1 MKEKIAV
8 LKRMLDESNYTVA
21 LCGSGM
27 LTDGGVRGIK
37 NPDRAYA
44 IERAYG
50 ASPEFLQAPITI
62 QGRSSSFIF
71 IRRRC
76 SDIFRILVWGAMP
89 WPGWSRPESFSASLR
104 RTYLT
109 RLSAAAAST

>member
-37 NPDRAYA
+37 IQTGPM
-44 IERAYG
+44 
-50 ASPEFLQAPITI
+50 PI
-62 QGRSSSFIF
+62 G
-71 IRRRC
+71 
-76 SDIFRILVWGAMP
+76 
-89 WPGWSRPESFSASLR
+89 ESLR
-104 RTYLT
+104 RFPGVHFYK
-109 RLSAAAAST
+109 RLLQYKAGAVLSLL